1 MIVVIVA
8 LFFSVFCRRDPWSVE
23 RNASIVTIYSHWL
36 TPTRFLSVDF
46 GITQN
51 QTHNQQN
58 SLYLVLCLKSVLTH
72 FVCYFVFFFVILLPV
87 EYFKSITV
95 YVTILIRNL
104 FRCLYVKTFRAGK
117 CVCRKISQQQRTT
130 KVEMKTKMISY
141 AFIRVVIVFS
151 LDCFDSPPCF
161 STLRLATSNSQKK
174 EICFWASFRVP
185 EKIYFIFG
193 QNNSKRSEEV
203 EETKKKQ

>member
-72 FVCYFVFFFVILLPV
+72 FVCYFVLFFVILLPV

-161 STLRLATSNSQKK
+161 STLRLATSNSQKRNL
-174 EICFWASFRVP
+174 FLSFFPRARENIFHFRSKQQQ
-185 EKIYFIFG
+185 EKRRSRRKK
-193 QNNSKRSEEV
+193 NNSN
-203 EETKKKQ
+203 

>member
-130 KVEMKTKMISY
+130 GVEMKTKMISY

-174 EICFWASFRVP
+174 KFVFELLSACQRKYISFSVKTTAR
-185 EKIYFIFG
+185 EA
-193 QNNSKRSEEV
+193 
-203 EETKKKQ
+203 KK